1 MTNHLGSFMGREPK
15 DITESELSLLNVLW
29 ERGRC
34 STRQIADVLYPAGGT
49 SGYGTVQKLLERL
62 ENKGMVA
69 RDRTLFVHTFTAA
82 ADRDELIARRLRAL
96 ADKLCGGSL
105 APIVSHLAR
114 SGGLTPDERA
124 ALRELIDAPE
134 DQPKKTGRAR
144 KG

>member
-1 MTNHLGSFMGREPK
+1 MGREPQ
-15 DITESELSLLNVLW
+15 DVTESELNLLAVLW
-29 ERGRC
+29 DRGRC
-34 STRQIADVLYPAGGT
+34 STRQITGVLYPRGGT
-49 SGYGTVQKLLERL
+49 SAYGTVQKLLERL
-62 ENKGMVA
+62 ERKGLVS

-114 SGGLTPDERA
+114 NRRLTPKERQI
-124 ALRELIDAPE
+124 LRELIDEPTE
-134 DQPKKTGRAR
+134 TPRDSQKKDRGT